1 MVSLGTNRNGFINLN
16 VKVDPDMAYFRK
28 KAVSASV
35 IIQLMILFT
44 VLVLFIII
52 VL

>member
-1 MVSLGTNRNGFINLN
+1 MVSLGTNTELILC
-16 VKVDPDMAYFRK
+16 RK

-35 IIQLMILFT
+35 IIQLIILFT